1 MADKEKPASDLPVP
15 PPAQESGEVTRLL
28 TDWRGGD
35 AQALERLMPV
45 VYEELRRV
53 AQRNMRFEEGS
64 TLQATALVN
73 EAYLRLV
80 NMEIPWEDR
89 VHFFAVAAGLMRR
102 ILVDRARRRRADKR
116 GGGVKPAVLVDV
128 ADAEG
133 QPVEDMLALDEALK
147 ELETFDPRKS
157 RILELRY
164 FGGLSVVETAEAME
178 LSKATV
184 ERDIKSA
191 KAWILKRLRSEAK

>member
-1 MADKEKPASDLPVP
+1 MSKETTEP
-15 PPAQESGEVTRLL
+15 QEAESKTDEREAGEVTRLL
-28 TDWRGGD
+28 SDWRGGD
-35 AQALERLMPV
+35 GDALERLMPI
-45 VYEELRRV
+45 VYEELRQV
-53 AQRNMRFEEGS
+53 AQRNMSFEQGS

-102 ILVDRARRRRADKR
+102 ILVDRARRRRAAKR
-116 GGGVKPAVLVDV
+116 GGGAAPVVLTDIPG
-128 ADAEG
+128 ETK
-133 QPVEDMLALDEALK
+133 PVEDMLALDEALK
-147 ELETFDPRKS
+147 ELETFDTRKS

-184 ERDIKSA
+184 EREIKSA
-191 KAWILKRLRSEAK
+191 KAWVLRRLRDGAR